1 MAGLKQV
8 DGEINLKGWGWEELV
23 VEAINEAIIATFKDS
38 AIYAY
43 FEAEMQHE
51 IARDWTQVQIVLPL
65 GSTDN
70 DDPKFIF
77 SLREMVM
84 DVLDG
89 NRPGDG
95 SPWPENDDKDA
106 IRQLPVTL
114 RELADLVDAELNRTD
129 NISLA
134 VSPIS
139 DSAP

>member
-8 DGEINLKGWGWEELV
+8 DGEINLKGWGWEEIV
-23 VEAINEAIIATFKDS
+23 VEAINEAIIGTFKDS
-38 AIYAY
+38 AVYAY
-43 FEAEMQHE
+43 FEAEMQKE
-51 IARDWTQVQIVLPL
+51 IGRDWTQISIVLPL

-70 DDPKFIF
+70 DDPKFVF

-84 DVLDG
+84 DVLEG
-89 NRPGDG
+89 NQPGDG
-95 SPWPENDDKDA
+95 SPWPEGEDKAA

-129 NISLA
+129 NISSA
-134 VSPIS
+134 VSPES